1 MIIVISLLVV
11 AIAVVL
17 LSIGIILKKDGKFPN
32 THIEDSEAMRQR
44 GIRCAN
50 KELSEAAFRPNLTDL
65 IEKNK

>member
-32 THIEDSEAMRQR
+32 THIEDSEAMR
-44 GIRCAN
+44 
-50 KELSEAAFRPNLTDL
+50 
-65 IEKNK
+65 